1 MNFPFRYNFVPMF
14 NGNISLAK
22 GRLGVRPEILCV
34 HEVSGETDKTSSSY
48 TSKNRL
54 IVHEIDVSAKRKL
67 ESTKW

>member
-1 MNFPFRYNFVPMF
+1 M
-14 NGNISLAK
+14 AK